1 MTLMRQEEYCMN
13 YRCYKPILIFA
24 SMCLSVSMALAQG
37 NKGRIDGRVVDSSG
51 SALQGT
57 QVTLQPGGLSRVS
70 DP

>member
-1 MTLMRQEEYCMN
+1 
-13 YRCYKPILIFA
+13 
-24 SMCLSVSMALAQG
+24 MCLSVSMALAQG